1 MVTRSAAEV
10 TKGER
15 PGMETIEDKRKLAC
29 GPVFLDYGDAF
40 MSICWSN
47 VLNQHFKYGHYSVS
61 IKLCANQKS
70 CATGC
75 WGWKRT
81 RYSPMKGC
89 PERKE
94 AIETAGPGLIH
105 CSTSCQCSVL
115 T

>member
-10 TKGER
+10 TTGER

-61 IKLCANQKS
+61 IKLCANQKVPPLS
-70 CATGC
+70 PV
-75 WGWKRT
+75 
-81 RYSPMKGC
+81 RYV
-89 PERKE
+89 
-94 AIETAGPGLIH
+94 H
-105 CSTSCQCSVL
+105 VL
-115 T
+115 GSLVVDQVDQ